1 MEPYGDTTGVEG
13 WTCFQCKKFVPN
25 GCTHACGG
33 SGCTPNYPDSTNTP
47 ARPAMWQLNVPAD
60 LRAAEALE
68 RCADALDR
76 IAKTLEEG

>member
-1 MEPYGDTTGVEG
+1 MDICGRCGNEIPASNLPHVCDGLVPMPRFPASCPP
-13 WTCFQCKKFVPN
+13 WT
-25 GCTHACGG
+25 
-33 SGCTPNYPDSTNTP
+33 
-47 ARPAMWQLNVPAD
+47 LNRPAD

>member
-1 MEPYGDTTGVEG
+1 MACPNCGFEHETTGCPSFVAFPADNTNAPSSPP
-13 WTCFQCKKFVPN
+13 WT
-25 GCTHACGG
+25 
-33 SGCTPNYPDSTNTP
+33 
-47 ARPAMWQLNVPAD
+47 LNRPAD

>member
-1 MEPYGDTTGVEG
+1 MSVDVCGKCGAEIPVSNLPHVCVMRPGVGDWNAWAKRNEPRP
-13 WTCFQCKKFVPN
+13 W
-25 GCTHACGG
+25 
-33 SGCTPNYPDSTNTP
+33 ST
-47 ARPAMWQLNVPAD
+47 NVPAD